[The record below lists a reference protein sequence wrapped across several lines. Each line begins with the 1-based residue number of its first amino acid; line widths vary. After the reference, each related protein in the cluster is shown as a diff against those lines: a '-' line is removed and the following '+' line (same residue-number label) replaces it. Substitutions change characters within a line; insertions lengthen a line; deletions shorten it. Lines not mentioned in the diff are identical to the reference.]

1 MKVST
6 QKPARF
12 AVGDRVTEVKTFADH
27 CIRSSHPDF
36 EKITRM
42 IHNRREGCVVG
53 FLTKKNSR
61 RQENTY
67 ALVVWD
73 KLETPAPQS
82 VYMLRQMEPHVMATA
97 WR

>member
-61 RQENTY
+61 RQDITY

-73 KLETPAPQS
+73 KFKTPAQHSVSRLRRMETP
-82 VYMLRQMEPHVMATA
+82 EIATA
-97 WR
+97 